1 MLSLR
6 SNSKQSYRLHGK
18 LHGHSG
24 AIVRLQATEDGNFL
38 ASGGTD
44 GTKAWDLHSMR
55 ENPGPTWL
63 ETHGATTAIVW
74 VKREDNMTLALV
86 YGTQNSQLVCWQGV
100 KREGKLVFEEVFI
113 AAPLIKSAEITGL
126 AFDASSNRLAVCHR
140 GGVIQLYTVEDSM
153 TLKYVWSQEFKNYV
167 PRAVAFSQLEGDER
181 SVLVFPLYGGY
192 IHTLKANKG
201 TVADSPWHI
210 SANIGDVAVN
220 AQKGL
225 VCVDEPSSGANLYAL
240 SNPHVRT
247 TFPVDTTPGKNRRL
261 RQVALDK
268 DCTTIVSGSDHGVV
282 HVFDRRSQG
291 VEKLR
296 VDAHEWV
303 QTVTVSCVN
312 GARAVFAA
320 KSRDIGRSNE
330 IFVWRK
336 KHTKIPVNP
345 VTLFCAALIAIQLVL
360 MIAVVVVVY
369 EEAIF
374 PIFNLKFRM

>member
-6 SNSKQSYRLHGK
+6 SNSKQSYQLHGK

-24 AIVRLQATEDGNFL
+24 AIVRLQATDDGKYL

-55 ENPGPTWL
+55 EIAGPTWL
-63 ETHGATTAIVW
+63 ETHGATTAMVW

-86 YGTQNSQLVCWQGV
+86 YGTQNSQLVCWQGF
-100 KREGKLVFEEVFI
+100 KRGEKLVFEEVFI
-113 AAPLIKSAEITGL
+113 AGPLIKSAEITGL

-140 GGVIQLYTVEDSM
+140 GGVIQLWTVEDSM
-153 TLKYVWSQEFKNYV
+153 ALKFVWSQELKNYV

-210 SANIGDVAVN
+210 STNIGDVAVN

-240 SNPHVRT
+240 SKPHVRA
-247 TFPVDTTPGKNRRL
+247 TFPVNTTPGKKRRL

-282 HVFDRRSQG
+282 HVFDRRSQL

-303 QTVTVSCVN
+303 QTVTIAECGGVLS
-312 GARAVFAA
+312 VFAA

>member
-1 MLSLR
+1 MALKPGISILCARFRAQHGSKLTGRLR
-6 SNSKQSYRLHGK
+6 PS
-18 LHGHSG
+18 
-24 AIVRLQATEDGNFL
+24 F
-38 ASGGTD
+38 
-44 GTKAWDLHSMR
+44 
-55 ENPGPTWL
+55 
-63 ETHGATTAIVW
+63 W

-86 YGTQNSQLVCWQGV
+86 YGTQNSQL
-100 KREGKLVFEEVFI
+100 GKLVFEEVFV

-140 GGVIQLYTVEDSM
+140 GGVIQLWTVENSV

-167 PRAVAFSQLEGDER
+167 PRAVAFSQLDGDE
-181 SVLVFPLYGGY
+181 S
-192 IHTLKANKG
+192 HTLKADKG

-210 SANIGDVAVN
+210 STNIGDVAVN

-225 VCVDEPSSGANLYAL
+225 VCVDEPSSGVNLYGL
-240 SNPHVRT
+240 SNPHART
-247 TFPVDTTPGKNRRL
+247 TFPVDTTPGKKRRL
-261 RQVALDK
+261 RQVPLDK
-268 DCTTIVSGSDHGVV
+268 DCTTI
-282 HVFDRRSQG
+282 G

-303 QTVTVSCVN
+303 QTVTIAECGGVLS
-312 GARAVFAA
+312 VFAA
-320 KSRDIGRSNE
+320 KSRDIGRSND

-345 VTLFCAALIAIQLVL
+345 VTLFCAALIPIQLVL

-374 PIFNLKFRM
+374 PMYVPKFRM

>member
-1 MLSLR
+1 MESCTGTL
-6 SNSKQSYRLHGK
+6 
-18 LHGHSG
+18 G
-24 AIVRLQATEDGNFL
+24 AIVRLQATDDGKYL

-55 ENPGPTWL
+55 EIPGPTWL
-63 ETHGATTAIVW
+63 ETHGATTAMVW

-86 YGTQNSQLVCWQGV
+86 YGTQNSQLVCWQGF
-100 KREGKLVFEEVFI
+100 KRGGKLVFEEVFI
-113 AAPLIKSAEITGL
+113 TGPLIKSAEIT
-126 AFDASSNRLAVCHR
+126 VCHR
-140 GGVIQLYTVEDSM
+140 GGVIQLWTVEDSM
-153 TLKYVWSQEFKNYV
+153 ALKFVWSQEFKNYV

-210 SANIGDVAVN
+210 STNIGDVAVN

-225 VCVDEPSSGANLYAL
+225 VCVDEPPLEPISTRCRNPTSGA
-240 SNPHVRT
+240 
-247 TFPVDTTPGKNRRL
+247 TFPVNTTPGKKRRL

-282 HVFDRRSQG
+282 HVFDRRSQL

-303 QTVTVSCVN
+303 QTVTIAECGGVLS
-312 GARAVFAA
+312 VFAA

>member
-18 LHGHSG
+18 LQGHSG
-24 AIVRLQATEDGNFL
+24 AIVRLQASDDGKYL

-55 ENPGPTWL
+55 EIPGPTWL
-63 ETHGATTAIVW
+63 ETHGATTAMVW

-86 YGTQNSQLVCWQGV
+86 YGTQNSQLVCWQGF
-100 KREGKLVFEEVFI
+100 KRGVW
-113 AAPLIKSAEITGL
+113 PLIKSAEIAGL

-140 GGVIQLYTVEDSM
+140 GGVIQLWTVADSM
-153 TLKYVWSQEFKNYV
+153 ALKFVWSQEFKNYV

-192 IHTLKANKG
+192 IHTLKADKG

-210 SANIGDVAVN
+210 STNIGDVAVN

-240 SNPHVRT
+240 SEPHVRT
-247 TFPVDTTPGKNRRL
+247 TFPVNTTPGKKRRL

-282 HVFDRRSQG
+282 HVFDRRSQL

-312 GARAVFAA
+312 GARA
-320 KSRDIGRSNE
+320 
-330 IFVWRK
+330 
-336 KHTKIPVNP
+336 
-345 VTLFCAALIAIQLVL
+345 
-360 MIAVVVVVY
+360 
-369 EEAIF
+369 
-374 PIFNLKFRM
+374 

>member
-24 AIVRLQATEDGNFL
+24 AIVRLQATDDGKYL
-38 ASGGTD
+38 ASGG
-44 GTKAWDLHSMR
+44 KILWSSI
-55 ENPGPTWL
+55 L
-63 ETHGATTAIVW
+63 ETHGATTAMVW

-86 YGTQNSQLVCWQGV
+86 YGTQNSQLVCWQGF
-100 KREGKLVFEEVFI
+100 KRGGKLVFEE
-113 AAPLIKSAEITGL
+113 SAEITGL

-140 GGVIQLYTVEDSM
+140 GGVIQLWTVADSM
-153 TLKYVWSQEFKNYV
+153 ALKFVWSQEFKNYV

-192 IHTLKANKG
+192 IHTLKADKG

-210 SANIGDVAVN
+210 STNIGDVAVN

-240 SNPHVRT
+240 SEPHVRT
-247 TFPVDTTPGKNRRL
+247 SFPFNTTPGKKRRL
-261 RQVALDK
+261 RQIKIAPL
-268 DCTTIVSGSDHGVV
+268 S
-282 HVFDRRSQG
+282 RSQL

-312 GARAVFAA
+312 GARA
-320 KSRDIGRSNE
+320 
-330 IFVWRK
+330 
-336 KHTKIPVNP
+336 
-345 VTLFCAALIAIQLVL
+345 
-360 MIAVVVVVY
+360 
-369 EEAIF
+369 
-374 PIFNLKFRM
+374 